1 MSKNNIK
8 ITKNQIK
15 FLYRNILK
23 YQLKGLVCK
32 NLRID
37 VNTIDNYLKRG
48 KEYYDLYFDE
58 LEDIRDVQ
66 DEMQEYEEELLNK
79 DKEELEY
86 DFCND
91 TGLNSL
97 NEKTKNA
104 FESWLY
110 LKCEKEKEN
119 ILYYKQEDIFDK
131 LVLDKNSEFENKKII
146 LLIKFYLIWNRAYTS
161 LSGEYG
167 DAIHRYSKSSRN
179 ANQAMKMLQ
188 TLNKDDFESE
198 KQEQNTKAQNV
209 FNAKNLNFVSLST
222 EFTKKLA
229 EIQENTGEVV
239 LDGNSFLIE
248 NKE

>member
-1 MSKNNIK
+1 MKNNIK

-15 FLYRNILK
+15 FLYKNILK

-37 VNTIDNYLKRG
+37 TMTIDNYLKRG

-58 LEDIRDVQ
+58 LEDIRDTQ
-66 DEMQEYEEELLNK
+66 DEMQEYEDELLNK

-91 TGLNSL
+91 TGLSGL

-119 ILYYKQEDIFDK
+119 ILYYKQEEIFEK

-198 KQEQNTKAQNV
+198 KTDNNNGSKAQNV

-229 EIQENTGEVV
+229 EIQENSEVV
-239 LDGNSFLIE
+239 LDGNNFLIE